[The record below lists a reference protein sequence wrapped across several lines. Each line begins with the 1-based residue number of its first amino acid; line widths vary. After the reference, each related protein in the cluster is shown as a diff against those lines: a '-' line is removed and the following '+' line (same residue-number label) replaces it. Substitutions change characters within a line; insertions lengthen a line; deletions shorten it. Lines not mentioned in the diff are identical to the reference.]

1 MRRAW
6 RIASEDEIREGKTT
20 DVYFDRTVEILEA
33 ENVNPIVHAEFTVSS
48 MPKNYEWGVTG
59 GIDDALKLLE
69 GKEIDVYGLPEGTV
83 FWARGS
89 NGVRTPVLA
98 IEGHYREFTAME
110 TPILGFICHTSGMVT
125 KTAHVRLAAGD
136 KLLLSFGARRTHPAI
151 TPQVAY
157 AGYVGGC
164 DGVSCVL
171 GGELLGI
178 EPSGTMPHALIIS
191 FQDHRKAWESYDKH
205 VDKDAARVALVDT
218 YLDEV
223 KESIMAAE
231 TIEDL
236 DGVRLDTPGSRRGSM
251 ERILQEVR
259 WELDARGFE
268 DVEIF
273 VSGGLD
279 VDSVTALREVGADG
293 FGVGG
298 AISNAPAVDFAM
310 DIVSMISDDEWIP
323 VAKRGKFS
331 GRKRVWRCKDCLR
344 TQSSL
349 LDSNPGVCPVC
360 GGKMEKLTVKLME
373 DGEILQAPKSPDEIR
388 DSVLKQIRR
397 FDDIGRDN

>member
-1 MRRAW
+1 MKRAW
-6 RIASEDEIREGKTT
+6 RIASEDEIKEGKTT
-20 DVYFDRTVEILEA
+20 DVYFNRTVEILEG
-33 ENVNPIVHAEFTVSS
+33 ENVNPTVHAEFTVSS
-48 MPKNYEWGVTG
+48 MPNDHEWGVTA

-69 GKEIDVYGLPEGTV
+69 GQGVDVYGLPEGTV
-83 FWARGS
+83 FWARGK
-89 NGVRTPVLA
+89 NGVRTPVIA
-98 IEGHYREFTAME
+98 VEGPYRDFTIME
-110 TPILGFICHTSGMVT
+110 TPILGFLCHTSGMVT

-157 AGYVGGC
+157 AGYIGGC

-171 GGELLGI
+171 GGEMLGI

-191 FQDHRKAWESYDKH
+191 FQNHRKAWESYDKH

-231 TIEDL
+231 TIQDL
-236 DGVRLDTPGSRRGSM
+236 DDVRLDTPSSRRGSM

-259 WELDARGFE
+259 WELDTRGF
-268 DVEIF
+268 DKVKIF
-273 VSGGLD
+273 ISGGLD
-279 VDSVTALREVGADG
+279 ADSVRALRDIGADG

-310 DIVSMISDDEWIP
+310 DIVSMVSDGEWIP

-331 GRKRVWRCKDCLR
+331 GRKRAWRCRDCLR
-344 TQSSL
+344 TQSTL
-349 LDSNPGVCPVC
+349 IDSEPGNCPVC
-360 GGKMEKLTVKLME
+360 GGRMEGLTVKLME
-373 DGEILQAPKSPDEIR
+373 NGEILHEPKSPNVIR
-388 DSVLKQIRR
+388 DSVLEQIRR
-397 FDDIGRDN
+397 LDQVDR